1 MESLEDALGIHLQ
14 GCSLIDRTRVTAGDV
29 TLFSRNL
36 ARVLRC
42 DGVIGDEETIKR
54 ERQRRKEAEQRAAK
68 AEQELSTARED
79 ARREYAEELLRF
91 TDFLEEEVS
100 RDKEK

>member
-1 MESLEDALGIHLQ
+1 MKSLEGALEEHLQ
-14 GCSLIDRTRVTAGDV
+14 GCSLIDRTRVTTGDV

-36 ARVLRC
+36 AFVLRC
-42 DGVIGDEETIKR
+42 DGVIGDEEAIQR
-54 ERQRRKEAEQRAAK
+54 ERQRRVEAEQRAVK

-91 TDFLEEEVS
+91 TGFLEEETS
-100 RDKEK
+100 QDKEK